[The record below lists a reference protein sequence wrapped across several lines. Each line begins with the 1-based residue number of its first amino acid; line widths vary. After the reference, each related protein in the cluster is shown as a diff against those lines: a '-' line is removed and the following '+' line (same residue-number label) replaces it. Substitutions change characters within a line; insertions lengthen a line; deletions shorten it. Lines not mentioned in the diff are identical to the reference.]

1 MCALNKYVPQQ
12 YCNVCKTWI
21 HRKCAHLPAV
31 EFEYL
36 SPIEDELFCMK
47 CISNTFPFNNIS
59 EDELN
64 YLSLGIEDNVADL
77 YDNCSKLKFEPFKFT
92 DKADPDNNFYQ
103 HLSTNSLYYTEEQFK
118 QKFAKSKEETANFSI
133 IHFNCRSL
141 PSNYN
146 KLKLQHY
153 SFRFA
158 LWCYCSIGDLA
169 DW

>member
-1 MCALNKYVPQQ
+1 MCALIKYVPLQ

-21 HRKCAHLPAV
+21 HRKGADLPAV

-47 CISNTFPFNNIS
+47 CISNTFPFINIS

-64 YLSLGIEDNVADL
+64 YLSLGIEDNVSAL
-77 YDNCSKLKFEPFKFT
+77 YENSSKLKFEPFKFTDNKGYFNT

-118 QKFAKSKEETANFSI
+118 QKVAKPKEETAKLLYNTFQ
-133 IHFNCRSL
+133 L
-141 PSNYN
+141 P
-146 KLKLQHY
+146 K
-153 SFRFA
+153 FA
-158 LWCYCSIGDLA
+158 K
-169 DW
+169 